1 MESLTVLTLIHT
13 IIEHKD
19 YINGTVGPWSTRQS
33 RLEVQRSKFSGPPL
47 ELEHPQVIGAGE
59 HPLSNIFGPAG
70 SQ

>member
-1 MESLTVLTLIHT
+1 MLKALLQAQMSSKKSENIGFLPL
-13 IIEHKD
+13 
-19 YINGTVGPWSTRQS
+19 GPWSTRQS

-59 HPLSNIFGPAG
+59 HPLSKIFGPAG